1 MLIDFAAPLAT
12 KCIACEPR
20 LTLNRPLS
28 SASEPQRNRTVSPHL
43 GVNTVSH
50 FLSRWYCSCIS
61 LSAAVLITSLVLPLA
76 ASELHVGGATISI
89 TPDEPV
95 AISGQFATRIARTV
109 ETPVTAT
116 ALALESREGDKVIDQ
131 TIMVSCDL
139 VAIRKGIPE
148 MVRQRLKE
156 RLPDFDGSKLV
167 MNATHTH
174 TAPVMREGIYELP
187 AEGVM
192 QPTEYVEFLADRV
205 ADAAVNAWQARR
217 AGSAGWGL
225 GHAVVAQNRRS
236 TYADG
241 TAAMYGAT
249 NKPDFRGIEG
259 YEDHGVEVLCFWDD
273 QEKLIATA
281 INVACPSQE
290 VESGMA
296 INADFW
302 HPIRETLRAKYGADL
317 HVLAWTGAA
326 GDQSPHL
333 MYSKPAEERMRKLR
347 GLTRL
352 EELSGRVVAAW
363 EEAYAGASQER
374 HADLPLVHK
383 VQTIELPERIVT
395 REESFALQAKVNDLS
410 TDPKQKRRMLWH
422 QAALERYERQ
432 QAGEIEPYE
441 MELHTIRLGD
451 IAIATNDFE
460 LFTDYGIQMKARS
473 PALQTF
479 VIQLAGPGTYLPS
492 ERAARGG
499 GYSAIVESNA
509 VGPEGGQVLVE
520 KTIEAINALWATP

>member
-1 MLIDFAAPLAT
+1 MTSPA
-12 KCIACEPR
+12 
-20 LTLNRPLS
+20 RPL
-28 SASEPQRNRTVSPHL
+28 T
-43 GVNTVSH
+43 
-50 FLSRWYCSCIS
+50 
-61 LSAAVLITSLVLPLA
+61 
-76 ASELHVGGATISI
+76 ASELHIGGATISI

-109 ETPVTAT
+109 ESAAMAT
-116 ALALESREGDKVIDQ
+116 ALALESREGDKVLDQ
-131 TIMVSCDL
+131 AIMVSCDL
-139 VAIRKGIPE
+139 VLINKGIPE
-148 MVRQRLKE
+148 KVRQRLKD
-156 RLPDFDGSKLV
+156 RLPDFDASKLV

-174 TAPVMREGIYELP
+174 TAPVTREGLYELP
-187 AEGVM
+187 TEGIM
-192 QPTEYVEFLADRV
+192 QPKEYIEFLADRV
-205 ADAAVNAWQARR
+205 ADAAVNAWQTRR
-217 AGSAGWGL
+217 AGNVGWGL
-225 GHAVVAQNRRS
+225 GHAVVAQNRRT
-236 TYADG
+236 TYANG
-241 TAAMYGAT
+241 TAAMYGNT
-249 NKPDFRGIEG
+249 NNPNFRGIEG

-273 QEKLIATA
+273 QENLIATA

-296 INADFW
+296 VNADFW
-302 HPIRETLRAKYGADL
+302 HPVREALREKYGKDL

-352 EELSGRVVAAW
+352 EELSQRIVAGW

-374 HADLPLVHK
+374 HADVPLVHK
-383 VQTIELPERIVT
+383 VKTIELPERIVT
-395 REESFALQAKVNDLS
+395 REEAFALQAKVSDLS

-422 QAALERYERQ
+422 QEAVDRFERQ
-432 QAGEIEPYE
+432 QAGESKPYK

-460 LFTDYGIQMKARS
+460 LYTDYGIQMKARS

-479 VIQLAGPGTYLPS
+479 VIQLAGSGTYLPS

-499 GYSAIVESNA
+499 GYSAIVESNE

-520 KTIEAINALWATP
+520 QTIESLNLLWATPESSAP